1 MRDIVYSLHYTGHGI
16 YSSCTV
22 VTHSFCCVIPITL
35 LMHYIYTCNA
45 AANILGHHLDVLVQ
59 YLNVDLIRLAL
70 RKNGVLLSEE
80 ADKLLDFSNHPGP
93 TRTSVIEKL
102 VSMMSSKGSNGIY
115 FFKKALEETTEAM
128 GHQDILRELNTDPEF
143 EAIVNDPSYA
153 GN

>member
-1 MRDIVYSLHYTGHGI
+1 M
-16 YSSCTV
+16 
-22 VTHSFCCVIPITL
+22 
-35 LMHYIYTCNA
+35 
-45 AANILGHHLDVLVQ
+45 DVLVQ

-80 ADKLLDFSNHPGP
+80 ADKLLDFSNHPGT

-115 FFKKALEETTEAM
+115 FFKKGLEETKVAAM